1 MWALVRR
8 FVFAGGPIGQEDD
21 LVFIRI
27 KRIFGEVQ
35 VDVVTGGGQLKDG
48 TPSLCVLEFADFR
61 FPSLAKL
68 DTSSFY
74 LRIKK

>member
-48 TPSLCVLEFADFR
+48 TPSLFVLEFADFR
-61 FPSLAKL
+61 FTKFGRA
-68 DTSSFY
+68 
-74 LRIKK
+74 